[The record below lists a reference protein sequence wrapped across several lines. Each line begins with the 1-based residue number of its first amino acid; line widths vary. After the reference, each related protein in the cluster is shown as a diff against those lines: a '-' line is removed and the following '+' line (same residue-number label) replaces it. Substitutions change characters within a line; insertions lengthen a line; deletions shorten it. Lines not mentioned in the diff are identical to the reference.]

1 MSWNII
7 FESTN
12 KITNIF
18 RQIIMVTKVKLLAN
32 PQGIEAETKGKV
44 GFISKRFFKFALIEF
59 INEFG
64 QEEEWYFE
72 NNEFVI
78 L

>member
-1 MSWNII
+1 MKN
-7 FESTN
+7 
-12 KITNIF
+12 
-18 RQIIMVTKVKLLAN
+18 VKLLTN
-32 PQGIEAETKGKV
+32 PQGIDAETKGRF
-44 GFISKRFFKFALIEF
+44 GIISKRYFKFALIEF

-64 QEEEWYFE
+64 EEEEWYFE

>member
-1 MSWNII
+1 
-7 FESTN
+7 
-12 KITNIF
+12 
-18 RQIIMVTKVKLLAN
+18 MVTTVKILAN
-32 PQGIEAETKGKV
+32 PQGIAVETKGRFGV
-44 GFISKRFFKFALIEF
+44 ISKRYFKFALIEF

-72 NNEFVI
+72 NSEFVI

>member
-1 MSWNII
+1 
-7 FESTN
+7 
-12 KITNIF
+12 
-18 RQIIMVTKVKLLAN
+18 MVTKVKLLAN